1 MLHKENYIWGQN
13 NDYAKSQI
21 ISSWKINYV
30 SWVKKNNYNKI
41 LIKYEDLIKNPEKTF
56 KQLIIFTNKILK
68 REEIINDER
77 LKNAIKTTNFDSMKK
92 VEKDGLFDEQMRS
105 EKTNELKK
113 FFFLGP
119 ENNWKNILDENT
131 IKSINENFIDELK
144 ELNYEI

>member
-1 MLHKENYIWGQN
+1 
-13 NDYAKSQI
+13 
-21 ISSWKINYV
+21 
-30 SWVKKNNYNKI
+30 
-41 LIKYEDLIKNPEKTF
+41 
-56 KQLIIFTNKILK
+56 
-68 REEIINDER
+68 
-77 LKNAIKTTNFDSMKK
+77 MKK

-131 IKSINENFIDELK
+131 IKSINENFIEELK